1 MNRIHFQIYE
11 NFSITGNYISNI
23 YFGET
28 SRIVFPDGNGNGV
41 SGKVRYHA
49 TNRSTSLVLN
59 VDEFEPNYFFV
70 SISRNG
76 FVVGN
81 INYDGHG
88 TIDLNNQF
96 IISDSGMSM
105 LHRPMGRMLTSE
117 FMNIEIG
124 VSEFTRLDVRVNEG
138 AYIAIGFGALAPIMC
153 RANGNVGIPML
164 REIVRQEAASRINHR
179 QSAIARELIM
189 RFLQNNELATE
200 AEELFLQVWNY
211 CGLNRFIR

>member
-11 NFSITGNYISNI
+11 NFTITGNYISNI

-28 SRIVFPDGNGNGV
+28 KRIIFQDGNGNGV

-49 TNRSTSLVLN
+49 ANHSTSLVLN
-59 VDEFEPNYFFV
+59 ADEFEPNYFFA

-76 FVVGN
+76 LVVGN
-81 INYDGHG
+81 INYDGQG

-96 IISDSGMSM
+96 TISDSGMSIS
-105 LHRPMGRMLTSE
+105 HQPMGTLLTSK
-117 FMNIEIG
+117 FINIEIG
-124 VSEFTRLDVRVNEG
+124 VSEFTRLDVRMNEG
-138 AYIAIGFGALAPIMC
+138 AYFAIGFGALAPKMC

-164 REIVRQEAASRINHR
+164 REIVRQEAASRLNHR
-179 QSAIARELIM
+179 QSAISRELIM
-189 RFLQNNELATE
+189 RFLQNDELATE